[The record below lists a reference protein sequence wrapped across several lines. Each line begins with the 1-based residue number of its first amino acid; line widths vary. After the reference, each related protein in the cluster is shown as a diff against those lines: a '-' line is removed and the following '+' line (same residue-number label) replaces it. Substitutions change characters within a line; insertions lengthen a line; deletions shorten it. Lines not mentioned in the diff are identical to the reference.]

1 MLKPLEQQKGEDVDT
16 TLRENNI
23 KDFARQL
30 EDNPILDGILIED
43 IVFSGAVTVI
53 VPHKLGRKPRG
64 YILTDVT
71 GGLAII
77 ARNAGAWDDKFL
89 SLASSRACI
98 IAIWVF

>member
-16 TLRENNI
+16 TLRENNA

-30 EDNPILDGILIED
+30 ENNPLLDGILIEG
-43 IVFSGAVTVI
+43 IEFSGAVTVL

-71 GGLAII
+71 GGLVGI
-77 ARNAGAWDDKFL
+77 ARNAGAWDAQFL
-89 SLASSRACI
+89 SLASSGLCT